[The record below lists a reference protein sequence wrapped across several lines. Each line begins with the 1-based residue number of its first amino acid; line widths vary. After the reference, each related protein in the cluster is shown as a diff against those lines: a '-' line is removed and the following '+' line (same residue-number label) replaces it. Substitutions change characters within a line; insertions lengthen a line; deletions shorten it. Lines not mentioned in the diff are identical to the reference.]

1 MQLSMQGAGMSFQGT
16 PPARWRKSA
25 RCGASNGCV
34 EVARREEDVVSV
46 RDTEDTATILSFR
59 PDEWRAFTESAK
71 DGRFDIH

>member
-1 MQLSMQGAGMSFQGT
+1 MSFQGT

-34 EVARREEDVVSV
+34 EVARRTEGAISV

-59 PDEWRAFTESAK
+59 PDEWLRFTEEAK
-71 DGRFDIH
+71 DGRFDQPLK